1 MTPATSP
8 NKSDSVRL
16 GLHSC
21 HTGTCKSKKTRCDK
35 KTPCSSCARAGKKCT
50 YPPNGPRVRRT
61 KKTMMAEM
69 AGRIAVLE
77 RSLAEVAALK
87 GSGAPAKDN
96 CTANDPS
103 NTANHSRLSDD
114 LLLNEGSSSQY
125 FNEVLVAKIIGEDK
139 SIEAALKRSHTK
151 QSTCSPSPFDAMGIL
166 SSPCFSQRP
175 SIFHPSKATAME
187 LWNRYLNKVEI
198 CIGLK
203 LIHVPTGEVRV
214 YSTINDPNSTSFEDL
229 AFCYSIY
236 FAATISLEESNSL
249 LMLDKNAQLS
259 YYKAGIEQAFAQGDF
274 LNRPTLTVLR
284 ALAIYLSAVRIHNR
298 GKSIWILNGLAIRIA
313 QSLGLHREGTQLKP
327 PPFESELR
335 RRVRW
340 HLITR
345 DSRAG
350 EDYGLDDPNIY
361 VSGSE
366 VNLPRNID
374 DADICPDMEELPP
387 EKNGWTDMTFS
398 LINIDLAKTLE
409 KVKNAMSSRNTLCE
423 DERRSIISEAQSQV
437 QKRLE
442 KCNQVT
448 PFSVL
453 RYTAPISSCKNSTSS
468 QVSNGLRSTM
478 EDSKACP

>member
-1 MTPATSP
+1 
-8 NKSDSVRL
+8 
-16 GLHSC
+16 
-21 HTGTCKSKKTRCDK
+21 
-35 KTPCSSCARAGKKCT
+35 
-50 YPPNGPRVRRT
+50 
-61 KKTMMAEM
+61 MMAEM